1 MKHIEHQ
8 LTYINRIQPHM
19 TKTSNVIHSLFY
31 KGSQPKLFK
40 YVSHYDSKINN
51 PSVIISVFDDSKIN
65 NPSVIISV
73 FVQKMNKL
81 HLEIRFDSFRSNE
94 LTFKG
99 KDL

>member
-51 PSVIISVFDDSKIN
+51 PSVIISVF
-65 NPSVIISV
+65 
-73 FVQKMNKL
+73 VQKMTKL

>member
-51 PSVIISVFDDSKIN
+51 PSVIISVF
-65 NPSVIISV
+65 
-73 FVQKMNKL
+73 VQKMNKL